1 MAEHPE
7 AVTFKGNPITL
18 KGDAPEVGASAPN
31 AALTA
36 GDMSE
41 VSIGNWEGKVRILN
55 VVPSLDTPVCDVQT
69 RTFNQ
74 RASELGDDAVVVT
87 VSRDLPFAQNRW
99 CGSAGIERVAVLSDY
114 KDRAFGD
121 AYGLGMKELGL
132 LARSVFVIDRD
143 GVVRYREIVAEQTDE
158 PDYDAALSAA
168 KAALER

>member
-1 MAEHPE
+1 MAEHPG
-7 AVTFKGNPITL
+7 AVTFKDNPITL
-18 KGDAPEVGASAPN
+18 QGETPEVGASATN

-41 VSIGNWEGKVRILN
+41 VNVDNWKGKVRILN

-74 RASELGDDAVVVT
+74 RASELGDDALVLT

-99 CGSAGIERVAVLSDY
+99 CGAAGIERVAVLSDY
-114 KDRAFGD
+114 KERAFGN

-132 LARSVFVIDRD
+132 LARSVFVIDRG
-143 GVVRYREIVAEQTDE
+143 GVIRYREIVAEQTDE

-168 KAALER
+168 ETALKG